1 MKLRDVVI
9 SITVGGLVIGGTYVY
24 LRGGGQTSTLQ
35 TSTAEPASR
44 DASRLQP
51 LREVAPSGAPN
62 LKARNTPPVELSTDQ
77 SASIGGIDS
86 AGTGVRDDVSK
97 YIENHYQDPAQRA
110 AMMRYAA
117 SQRNFIVN
125 GGTRERA
132 VAEMTS
138 VFKSLDCI
146 SKSIGRG
153 GMDDS
158 QVILSMMLNTKERW
172 QAYSVAMKNMSG
184 HIYMETPGDPCK
196 N

>member
-1 MKLRDVVI
+1 MKSRDLAI
-9 SITVGGLVIGGTYVY
+9 SIAVGGLVIGGTYAY
-24 LRGGGQTSTLQ
+24 LRETDQSPTRQ
-35 TSTAEPASR
+35 ASTAEPASR
-44 DASRLQP
+44 DASRPQS
-51 LREVAPSGAPN
+51 LRKVAPSGTPN
-62 LKARNTPPVELSTDQ
+62 PNARNSLPVDLSTDH

-86 AGTGVRDDVSK
+86 SGTGVRDDVSK
-97 YIENHYQDPAQRA
+97 YIENHYRDPAQRT

-117 SQRNFIVN
+117 SQRNFIMN
-125 GGTRERA
+125 GGAREQA
-132 VAEMTS
+132 VADMTN

-146 SKSIGRG
+146 SKSIGRS

-158 QVILSMMLNTKERW
+158 QVILSMMLNSKERW

>member
-1 MKLRDVVI
+1 MRPRDVVI
-9 SITVGGLVIGGTYVY
+9 SIAVGGLVIGGTYTY
-24 LRGGGQTSTLQ
+24 LRGSEQSSALQ
-35 TSTAEPASR
+35 TSTSEPGSR
-44 DASRLQP
+44 DVSRLQS
-51 LREVAPSGAPN
+51 LKKIVPSATPDTN
-62 LKARNTPPVELSTDQ
+62 ARNPLPIELSTDH

-86 AGTGVRDDVSK
+86 SGTGVRDDVLK
-97 YIENHYQDPAQRA
+97 YIENHYRDPAQRA
-110 AMMRYAA
+110 AMMRYAT
-117 SQRNFIVN
+117 SQRNFIMN
-125 GGTRERA
+125 GETRERA
-132 VAEMTS
+132 VADMTN

-146 SKSIGRG
+146 SKSIGRS